1 MITTDKAGGRTV
13 QLLLPFTYMGK
24 QVAEVAFSAFRLEHL
39 LRFNEGAWSRP
50 GVGAWPV
57 LFAMMTE
64 LSGQRPEV
72 LKQLRYPDVD
82 NVVKAFLD
90 LLPAEVRD
98 AVTGLQPMPAAPD
111 HEVGPEGELPLGE
124 PQQPQ
129 RKQYPAD
136 PRGPMPAP
144 APEDVGGVDVSDG

>member
-1 MITTDKAGGRTV
+1 VITIDKAGGRTV

-24 QVAEVAFSAFRLEHL
+24 QVTEVSFVAFRLEHL

-50 GVGAWPV
+50 GVGSWPV

-64 LSGQRPEV
+64 FSGQRPEV

-82 NVVKAFLD
+82 NVVKAFMD
-90 LLPAEVRD
+90 LLPFEVRD
-98 AVTGLQPMPAAPD
+98 AVIGAQPMPPAPD

-124 PQQPQ
+124 PAPRP

-136 PRGPMPAP
+136 PSGPMPAP
-144 APEDVGGVDVSDG
+144 APEDVGGVDISDG